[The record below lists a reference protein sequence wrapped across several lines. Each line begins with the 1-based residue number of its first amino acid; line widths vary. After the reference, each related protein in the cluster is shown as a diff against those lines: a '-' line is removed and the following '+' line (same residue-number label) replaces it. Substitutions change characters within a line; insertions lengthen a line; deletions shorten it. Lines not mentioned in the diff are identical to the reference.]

1 MKSWTRETSTLPI
14 NNLENV
20 KKEKEKNNNN
30 KHSTKA
36 LKQTQEHMLMEYL
49 AVTTSTCMVC
59 INQPSDFWLKYLC
72 DNIWKG
78 FSCGFRVPLRV
89 LS

>member
-20 KKEKEKNNNN
+20 KKDKENNNN
-30 KHSTKA
+30 KNSTKA

-59 INQPSDFWLKYLC
+59 IS
-72 DNIWKG
+72 
-78 FSCGFRVPLRV
+78 PLISG
-89 LS
+89 LSVSAITSEKDLVVVSEYHWEF